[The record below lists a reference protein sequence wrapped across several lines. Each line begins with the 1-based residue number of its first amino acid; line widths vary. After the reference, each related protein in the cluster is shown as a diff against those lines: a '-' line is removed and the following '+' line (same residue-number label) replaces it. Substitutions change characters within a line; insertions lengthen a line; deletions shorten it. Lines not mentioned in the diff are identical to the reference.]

1 MILKNTIK
9 MQNSQLSNGCCQGFF
24 RIFFDIFN
32 CRSKSRDI
40 EILGLFLKND
50 EMHIYSAHI
59 LGNNL

>member
-1 MILKNTIK
+1 
-9 MQNSQLSNGCCQGFF
+9 MQNSQLSNGRCLDFF
-24 RIFFDIFN
+24 SIFLNIFN
-32 CRSKSRDI
+32 RRSKSRDF